1 MFGTIVNAAAII
13 VGGLMGMLLQGG
25 IKPRSKETILH
36 GLALAVMLIG
46 IKMALT
52 TENALIV
59 IGSLVLGGLIGEWL
73 DIEGWL
79 YGLAQKAEKRFG
91 RGEGRAGQAFVS
103 TSLIYCVG
111 AMAIT
116 GSLQSGL
123 TGEHSILYAKAML
136 DGVSAV
142 VFASTM
148 GVGVVFSGFSV
159 LLYQGTITLLA
170 GVIAPLLT
178 PAAITEMSATGGLLI
193 VAIGINILELKQIR
207 IGNLLPSMLFAAI
220 LAGLV

>member
-13 VGGLMGMLLQGG
+13 IGGLMGMLLQGG

-46 IKMALT
+46 VKMALT

-59 IGSLVLGGLIGEWL
+59 IGSLVLGGLVGEWL
-73 DIEGWL
+73 DIEGRL
-79 YGLAQKAEKRFG
+79 YALAQRAEKRFV

-103 TSLIYCVG
+103 TTLIYCVG

-148 GVGVVFSGFSV
+148 GVGVVFSGLSV
-159 LLYQGTITLLA
+159 LVYQGTITLLA

-207 IGNLLPSMLFAAI
+207 IGNLLPSMLFAAL
-220 LAGLV
+220 LAGLL

>member
-1 MFGTIVNAAAII
+1 MFGTIVNAVAIML
-13 VGGLMGMLLQGG
+13 GGLLGILLEGG
-25 IKPRSKETILH
+25 IKTRSKETILH

-46 IKMALT
+46 LKMALT
-52 TENALIV
+52 TESALIV
-59 IGSLVLGGLIGEWL
+59 IGSLVLGGLVGEWL
-73 DIEGWL
+73 DIEGRL
-79 YGLAQKAEKRFG
+79 YRLAQRAEKRFG
-91 RGEGRAGQAFVS
+91 RGEGQAGQAFVA

-123 TGEHSILYAKAML
+123 TGEHTILYAKAML

-148 GVGVVFSGFSV
+148 GVGVVFSGFAV
-159 LLYQGTITLLA
+159 LFYQGAITLLA
-170 GVIAPLLT
+170 GVIAPLLS

-207 IGNLLPSMLFAAI
+207 IGNLLPSMLFAVV
-220 LAGLV
+220 LAGLL

>member
-1 MFGTIVNAAAII
+1 MFGTIVNAAAIM
-13 VGGLMGMLLQGG
+13 VGGLLGMLLQGG
-25 IKPRSKETILH
+25 LRPRSKETILQ

-59 IGSLVLGGLIGEWL
+59 IGSLVLGGLTGEWL
-73 DIEGWL
+73 DIEGRL
-79 YGLAQKAEKRFG
+79 YRLAERVEKKFVK
-91 RGEGRAGQAFVS
+91 GESKAGQAFIS

-148 GVGVVFSGFSV
+148 GVGVVFSGLSV
-159 LLYQGTITLLA
+159 LVYQGTITLLA

-178 PAAITEMSATGGLLI
+178 PAAIREMSATGGLLI
-193 VAIGINILELKQIR
+193 VSIGINILELKQIR
-207 IGNLLPSMLFAAI
+207 IGNLLPAMFFAVI
-220 LAGLV
+220 LAGLL